1 MDRRRQ
7 RLAQALDETGLW
19 RAAEPAERQAQ
30 LGAIESGAYPLH
42 LGIFDDVCF
51 PADGEALAEGGVEAL
66 LETMGPALA
75 EHGLRLKVRRHDG
88 HVFVNDLSCGDCPTA
103 WDATVRP
110 LAVVNSLLAHVGAV
124 HRVFT
129 LYTGGSQ
136 GLAYLLDPR
145 VVNALRLSGLYDRRE
160 LPELAAV

>member
-7 RLAQALDETGLW
+7 RLAEALNETGLW
-19 RAAEPAERQAQ
+19 RAAEPAERLAQ
-30 LGAIESGAYPLH
+30 LKAIRTGDYPLH
-42 LGIFDDVCF
+42 LPIFDDVCF
-51 PADGEALAEGGVEAL
+51 PADGEHLAGGGIEEL
-66 LETMGPALA
+66 LAAMAPALA

-88 HVFVNDLSCGDCPTA
+88 IVIINDLSCGVCTTA
-103 WDATVRP
+103 REATLRP
-110 LAVVNSLLAHVGAV
+110 LAVVNELLAHIGATV
-124 HRVFT
+124 RIFT

-145 VVNALRLSGLYDRRE
+145 VAQAMRLSGIYDRRE